1 MSANLEV
8 TYVAEYHVSLQ
19 HVLVFLNVAGM
30 MPGGTL
36 EAEVVPAAQ
45 VPGGPSIGCEC
56 LLLRCGLSTSPYL
69 RLPARVTPG
78 KKEVQVAGQHFQV
91 KLSVLPGSANEF
103 GSTAS
108 VHSTLMDASRLS
120 AMHPT
125 SYVCASC
132 SLPLVHA
139 SQLRDYRDLPSE
151 HWAELVDAWMCH
163 SDQKL
168 HEHVQK
174 HSSQG
179 FWPTEGQA
187 LVGGSY
193 FLFEQSV
200 VSAHNICAIEH
211 GDESKVSQSS
221 SGYWIWFGRK
231 EGRRWVTYQWQPS
244 ARAYLDLCA
253 CRSPRRFRL
262 CAELLG
268 MYTGW

>member
-1 MSANLEV
+1 MLAHLEV
-8 TYVAEYHVSLQ
+8 TYVAEYHESLQ
-19 HVLVFLNVAGM
+19 HVLVFLSVAGI

-56 LLLRCGLSTSPYL
+56 LMLRCGLSTSPYL
-69 RLPARVTPG
+69 RLPTRVTPG
-78 KKEVQVAGQHFQV
+78 KKEVQVAGHHFQV
-91 KLSVLPGSANEF
+91 KLCVLPGSANES
-103 GSTAS
+103 GSTPS
-108 VHSTLMDASRLS
+108 VHSTLIDASRLS

-125 SYVCASC
+125 SYICASC

-168 HEHVQK
+168 HDHVQK

-193 FLFEQSV
+193 LLFEQSAM
-200 VSAHNICAIEH
+200 SAHNICAIEH
-211 GDESKVSQSS
+211 GDESKVSSS
-221 SGYWIWFGRK
+221 PIGGSRNSSGRK
-231 EGRRWVTYQWQPS
+231 EGQRWATYQRQLS
-244 ARAYLDLCA
+244 SHAY
-253 CRSPRRFRL
+253 
-262 CAELLG
+262 
-268 MYTGW
+268 

>member
-8 TYVAEYHVSLQ
+8 TYVAEYHESLQ

-193 FLFEQSV
+193 LLFEQSV

-211 GDESKVSQSS
+211 SDESKVSQSF
-221 SGYWIWFGRK
+221 SG
-231 EGRRWVTYQWQPS
+231 S
-244 ARAYLDLCA
+244 
-253 CRSPRRFRL
+253 
-262 CAELLG
+262 
-268 MYTGW
+268 